1 MMAEEASS
9 NAAPLE
15 EAQANS
21 GGLDGAKDQPQNP
34 TPQPESATNPNS
46 NHPNPSSETAN
57 STAATLT
64 SPISTQPPL
73 TSDSTSGPVPLD
85 STLRTTPIH
94 PSVTSVK
101 VPATAVAG
109 STEPNTNPITLKP
122 FTEAELAKYGFEKL
136 RAQITTRSAGA
147 EAGGKTTDSGA
158 GAGAGSGGKANEEEI
173 KKLREETAALLKQKL
188 DEREA
193 KIREI
198 EREMEEKEKIREVER
213 KVFRK
218 KLGAN
223 APASAST
230 PGPATGHATVTAAT
244 TTAGTVDS

>member
-1 MMAEEASS
+1 MMAEEAPS

-15 EAQANS
+15 EAQANT

-34 TPQPESATNPNS
+34 APQPESATNPKS

-101 VPATAVAG
+101 VPAAAVAG

-147 EAGGKTTDSGA
+147 EAGGKATDS

-230 PGPATGHATVTAAT
+230 PGPGAGPATVTSAT